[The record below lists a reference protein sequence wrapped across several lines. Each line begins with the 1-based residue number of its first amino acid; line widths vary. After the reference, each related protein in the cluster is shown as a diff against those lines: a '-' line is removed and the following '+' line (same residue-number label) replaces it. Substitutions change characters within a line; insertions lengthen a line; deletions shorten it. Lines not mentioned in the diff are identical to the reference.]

1 MKNNELLEKV
11 LKSIDRT
18 LVKLNIDRKDN
29 VQKFIDLKMGV
40 VQVYEKFR

>member
-1 MKNNELLEKV
+1 VKNNELLEKV